1 MLRLKTMSNH
11 QNPILATFMSVTR
24 TTKNNNIEEVM
35 NIQEKLI
42 ERRQKTETIYVINNK
57 QPKPLQIRKMLL
69 MDEKEVL

>member
-1 MLRLKTMSNH
+1 MSNH